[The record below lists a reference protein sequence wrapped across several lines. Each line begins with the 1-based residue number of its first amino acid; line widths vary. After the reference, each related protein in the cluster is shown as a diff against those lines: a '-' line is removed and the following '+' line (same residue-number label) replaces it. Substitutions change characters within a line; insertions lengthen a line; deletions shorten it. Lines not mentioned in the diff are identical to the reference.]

1 MKECSEKAFNKELA
15 NLKEESAGK
24 LSGPL
29 INSAPKGNYFKEP
42 FRDFAW
48 TLDGNT
54 ILLKSWTA
62 SSGWRYY
69 RREDR

>member
-1 MKECSEKAFNKELA
+1 MKECSEKDFKKELER
-15 NLKEESAGK
+15 LKAEYAGR

-29 INSAPKGNYFKEP
+29 INSAPKGNYFREP
-42 FRDFAW
+42 FRDLAW

-54 ILLKSWTA
+54 ILIKSWNA

-69 RREDR
+69 TDGSR